1 VLISNSSSGKIK
13 MIVFDLETT
22 GLPKAEG
29 SDLDI
34 QPRIIEFGAIKLD
47 DDLKEM
53 DRMEFFCNPGH
64 PLDPIITKITG
75 ITDDELKD
83 EKPFVAY
90 FQQVCEFFLGE
101 ATLVAHNLP
110 FDRKILKFELE
121 RLDKLTSF
129 PWPYKQIC
137 TVEVGEGVWGKKRKL
152 VDLYE
157 EITGKPHKGAHRSTA
172 DVEALIEVFKWYRK
186 EGHA

>member
-1 VLISNSSSGKIK
+1 

-29 SDLDI
+29 ADLDN

-47 DDLKEM
+47 NKLKEV
-53 DRMEFFCNPGH
+53 DRTEFFCNPGH
-64 PLDPIITKITG
+64 PLPPVITKITG

-83 EKPFVAY
+83 KKPFIAHY
-90 FQQVCEFFLGE
+90 EHICEFFLGE
-101 ATLVAHNLP
+101 KTLVAHNLP

-121 RLDKLTSF
+121 RLDKLTAF
-129 PWPYKQIC
+129 PWPYKHIC
-137 TVEVGEGVWGKKRKL
+137 TVEVGEVIWGKKRKL
-152 VDLYE
+152 VDIYLE
-157 EITGKPHKGAHRSTA
+157 VTGKEHKGAHRSIA
-172 DVEALIEVFKWYRK
+172 DVEALIEILQWYRK